1 MKPRFGLFSI
11 LLSPGYFL
19 WVANVVLVIGLSVLG
34 FMAYA
39 SLSADALSRARDEAG
54 KELMRQS
61 DMEDTARC
69 NFLAK
74 KAERFKPD
82 ANAGLFVISNTNE
95 AARLVSEV
103 PDTKTDGAPPRELL
117 FDGRRVAGTW
127 SEIKDC
133 GWYFTGFYVETFE
146 RPVWIALRFI
156 LLIGAIAVMA
166 NLIIG
171 IFAQRLLRRDLVA
184 VLHDCQVIEEGNL
197 EHPVASNLT
206 SAELSSIAEQI
217 NSMTGSIRHLVL
229 NLRTI
234 SVTLTHDLRN
244 YINHARIRLRKV
256 AKGLDAKDADEI
268 AAALSALQRLDALAV
283 QISKISA
290 NPGGSLAL
298 SVTPLNEVAER
309 AVALF
314 SDSFEDA
321 GISVGTDLQT
331 SSARVSEPL
340 VTEVVANL
348 LGNTIKY
355 GSEGK
360 RVAVRTFTEDT
371 MAVIEVTDFG
381 RGIPDGERE
390 AIFRLD
396 RRLTEDANV
405 DGNGFGLAIA
415 SLFTLMNNGTI
426 SVGPS
431 CDNDDLPGATF
442 RIAFPAADQTSS
454 E

>member
-19 WVANVVLVIGLSVLG
+19 WVANVVLVIGLSILG
-34 FMAYA
+34 FIAHS
-39 SLSADALSRARDEAG
+39 SLSADALSRALYEANL
-54 KELMRQS
+54 ELIRQN
-61 DMEDTARC
+61 DMEDAARCEFLEREADRFTLDANSILFVLAGRSETAR
-69 NFLAK
+69 LISEA
-74 KAERFKPD
+74 PD
-82 ANAGLFVISNTNE
+82 AGSADI
-95 AARLVSEV
+95 
-103 PDTKTDGAPPRELL
+103 PRKLSFNGESVV
-117 FDGRRVAGTW
+117 GYWW
-127 SEIKDC
+127 SSKDC
-133 GWYFTGFYVETFE
+133 DRYFTGFYIETFE
-146 RPVWIALRFI
+146 QPVWIALKFI

-166 NLIIG
+166 NLLIG
-171 IFAQRLLRRDLVA
+171 VFAQRLLRRDLVA
-184 VLHDCQVIEEGNL
+184 VLNDCQVIEEGNL
-197 EHPVASNLT
+197 DHPVASDLT
-206 SAELSSIAEQI
+206 SAELSSIAVRI

-244 YINHARIRLRKV
+244 YINHARIRLRYV
-256 AKGLDAKDADEI
+256 AKSLDGKDADEI

-298 SVTPLNEVAER
+298 SVTPLDEVAKR

-321 GISVGTDLQT
+321 GISVETDLQT
-331 SSARVSEPL
+331 SAARVSEPL

-355 GSEGK
+355 GGEGK
-360 RVAVRTFTEDT
+360 RVAVRTLTEDG
-371 MAVIEVTDFG
+371 MAVIEVADFG
-381 RGIPDGERE
+381 RGIPDNDRE

-396 RRLTEDANV
+396 RRLTEYDDV
-405 DGNGFGLAIA
+405 EGNGFGLAIA
-415 SLFTLMNNGTI
+415 SLFTLMNNGSI

-431 CDNDDLPGATF
+431 SDNDVLPGATF
-442 RIAFPAADQTSS
+442 RVAFPAADQTSS

>member
-19 WVANVVLVIGLSVLG
+19 WVANVVLVIGLSILG
-34 FMAYA
+34 FIAHS

-54 KELMRQS
+54 RELSRQN
-61 DMEDTARC
+61 DMGDVARC
-69 NFLAK
+69 DFL
-74 KAERFKPD
+74 ERE
-82 ANAGLFVISNTNE
+82 ANSFTPEVNNGLFVLADKNE
-95 AARLVSEV
+95 AARLFSEA
-103 PDTKTDGAPPRELL
+103 PDTETAGNPGEFL
-117 FDGRRVAGTW
+117 FDGRPVAGAW
-127 SEIKDC
+127 WKSEDC

-146 RPVWIALRFI
+146 QPVWIALRFI
-156 LLIGAIAVMA
+156 LLIGAIAVVA
-166 NLIIG
+166 NLLIG

-184 VLHDCQVIEEGNL
+184 VLNDCQVIEEGNL
-197 EHPVASNLT
+197 DHPVASDLT
-206 SAELSSIAEQI
+206 SAELSSIAVRI

-244 YINHARIRLRKV
+244 YINHARIRLRHV
-256 AKGLDAKDADEI
+256 AKGLDGQDADEI

-290 NPGGSLAL
+290 NPGGALAL
-298 SVTPLNEVAER
+298 SVTPLDEVAKR

-321 GISVGTDLQT
+321 GIGVETDLQT
-331 SSARVSEPL
+331 SAARVSEPL
-340 VTEVVANL
+340 VMEVVSNL

-355 GSEGK
+355 GGEGK
-360 RVAVRTFTEDT
+360 RVAVRTLTEDG
-371 MAVIEVTDFG
+371 MAVIEVADFG
-381 RGIPDGERE
+381 RGIPDNERE

-396 RRLTEDANV
+396 RRLTEDDDV
-405 DGNGFGLAIA
+405 EGNGFGLAIA
-415 SLFTLMNNGTI
+415 SLFTSMNNGSI
-426 SVGPS
+426 SVVPS
-431 CDNDDLPGATF
+431 CDDDVLPGATF
-442 RIAFPAADQTSS
+442 RIEFPAADQTSS

>member
-1 MKPRFGLFSI
+1 MKPRFGFFSI

-19 WVANVVLVIGLSVLG
+19 WVANVVLIIGLSVLG
-34 FMAYA
+34 FLAHA
-39 SLSADALSRARDEAG
+39 SLSADARSRALDEAV
-54 KELMRQS
+54 KELIRQS
-61 DMEDTARC
+61 DMEDVARC
-69 NFLAK
+69 QFLAK
-74 KAERFKPD
+74 KAERFTPD
-82 ANAGLFVISNTNE
+82 ANAGLFVLADTNE
-95 AARLVSEV
+95 AARLVSE
-103 PDTKTDGAPPRELL
+103 APNTRTAGDPREL
-117 FDGRRVAGTW
+117 FFNGRPVAGSW
-127 SEIKDC
+127 WKSKDC

-166 NLIIG
+166 NLLIG

-184 VLHDCQVIEEGNL
+184 VLNDCQVIEEGNL
-197 EHPVASNLT
+197 EHPVASDLT
-206 SAELSSIAEQI
+206 SAELSSIAARI

-234 SVTLTHDLRN
+234 SITLTHDLRN
-244 YINHARIRLRKV
+244 YINHARIRLRSV
-256 AKGLDAKDADEI
+256 AKGLDGKDADEI

-298 SVTPLNEVAER
+298 SVTALDEVAKR
-309 AVALF
+309 AIALF

-321 GISVGTDLQT
+321 GINVVADLQT

-348 LGNTIKY
+348 LGNAIKY
-355 GSEGK
+355 GGEGK
-360 RVAVRTFTEDT
+360 RVAIRTFSEDG
-371 MAVIEVTDFG
+371 MAIIEVADFG
-381 RGIPDGERE
+381 RGIPDNERE

-396 RRLTEDANV
+396 RRLTENDDV
-405 DGNGFGLAIA
+405 EGNGFGLAIA
-415 SLFTLMNNGTI
+415 SLFTLMNNGSI
-426 SVGPS
+426 LLKQS
-431 CDNDDLPGATF
+431 CDDDVLPGATF
-442 RIAFPAADQTSS
+442 RIEFPSAYQTSS

>member
-1 MKPRFGLFSI
+1 MKPRFGFFSI

-19 WVANVVLVIGLSVLG
+19 WVANIVLVIGLSVLG
-34 FMAYA
+34 FIAYS

-54 KELMRQS
+54 RELMRQT
-61 DMEDTARC
+61 DMDDAARC
-69 NFLAK
+69 EFLKREADK
-74 KAERFKPD
+74 FSPH
-82 ANAGLFVISNTNE
+82 ANKGLFVIARSNK
-95 AARLVSEV
+95 AARLISEA
-103 PDTKTDGAPPRELL
+103 PDADRLGALPELS
-117 FDGRRVAGTW
+117 FDGQPVVGGWW
-127 SEIKDC
+127 SGEDC

-146 RPVWIALRFI
+146 RPVWIAQRFI

-166 NLIIG
+166 NLLIG
-171 IFAQRLLRRDLVA
+171 IFAQRLLRRDLIA
-184 VLHDCQVIEEGNL
+184 VLSDCQVIEEGNL
-197 EHPVASNLT
+197 DHPVASDLT
-206 SAELSSIAEQI
+206 SAELSSIAARI

-244 YINHARIRLRKV
+244 YINHARIRLRHV
-256 AKGLDAKDADEI
+256 AKGLDEKDATEI

-298 SVTPLNEVAER
+298 SVTPLDEVAKR

-321 GISVGTDLQT
+321 GISVETDLQT
-331 SSARVSEPL
+331 SAARVSEPL

-355 GSEGK
+355 GGEGK
-360 RVAVRTFTEDT
+360 RIAVRTFTEDST
-371 MAVIEVTDFG
+371 AVIEVADFG
-381 RGIPDGERE
+381 RGIPDNERE

-396 RRLTEDANV
+396 RRLTEDDDV
-405 DGNGFGLAIA
+405 EGNGFGLAIA
-415 SLFTLMNNGTI
+415 SLFTLMNNGSI

-431 CDNDDLPGATF
+431 CDDDVLPGATF
-442 RIAFPAADQTSS
+442 RIEFPSAYQTSS

>member
-1 MKPRFGLFSI
+1 MKPRFGFFSI

-19 WVANVVLVIGLSVLG
+19 WVANIVLVVGLSALG
-34 FMAYA
+34 FIAYS
-39 SLSADALSRARDEAG
+39 SLSADALSRARYEAFR
-54 KELMRQS
+54 EVEQQS
-61 DMEDTARC
+61 YMEDAARC
-69 NFLAK
+69 ELLK
-74 KAERFKPD
+74 WRAEGFTRN
-82 ANAGLFVISNTNE
+82 ANNSFFVIASDNE
-95 AARLVSEV
+95 AARLISEGPNPARSEAV
-103 PDTKTDGAPPRELL
+103 RVLSFDRQPVVGAW
-117 FDGRRVAGTW
+117 W
-127 SEIKDC
+127 SGADC
-133 GWYFTGFYVETFE
+133 GWYFTGFYVDTFE

-156 LLIGAIAVMA
+156 LLIGAIAVLA
-166 NLIIG
+166 NLFIG

-184 VLHDCQVIEEGNL
+184 VLNDCQAIEEGNL
-197 EHPVASNLT
+197 EHPVASDLT
-206 SAELSSIAEQI
+206 SAELSSIAARI

-244 YINHARIRLRKV
+244 YINHARIRLRYV
-256 AKGLDAKDADEI
+256 AKDLDGKDADEI

-298 SVTPLNEVAER
+298 SVTPLDAVAKR

-321 GISVGTDLQT
+321 GISLETDLRA
-331 SSARVSEPL
+331 SAARISEPL

-355 GSEGK
+355 GGEGK
-360 RVAVRTFTEDT
+360 RVAVRTFTEDG
-371 MAVIEVTDFG
+371 MAVIEVADFG
-381 RGIPDGERE
+381 RGIPDNERE

-396 RRLTEDANV
+396 RRLTEDDDV
-405 DGNGFGLAIA
+405 EGNGFGLAIA
-415 SLFTLMNNGTI
+415 SLFTLMNNGSI
-426 SVGPS
+426 LVRQSR
-431 CDNDDLPGATF
+431 DDDVLPGATF
-442 RIAFPAADQTSS
+442 RIEFPSAYHTSS